1 MKVAAREKSIAEDY
15 RNLVTESCSNEQVDE
30 ELRKAIND
38 DRGGS
43 RETTSSEATR

>member
-1 MKVAAREKSIAEDY
+1 MMRRRVDALKVAAREKSIAEDY

-38 DRGGS
+38 DR
-43 RETTSSEATR
+43 